1 MKADSKG
8 EKPKVENLFKGIN
21 FTPSQEEL
29 DQMQTYEEELFSKLI
44 SSVGDCRWK
53 WPLGIQ
59 HVVESPHLVHL
70 LRSWEA
76 AVDDA
81 TKEEAERKVLETF
94 GGNIKI
100 STIPLPP
107 ALGGEERERLV
118 EIVGKWNSSHSF
130 KCKYLL
136 FLNFRE
142 AILNFF

>member
-1 MKADSKG
+1 M
-8 EKPKVENLFKGIN
+8 ENLFKGIN

-29 DQMQTYEEELFSKLI
+29 DRMQTYEEELFSKLI
-44 SSVGDCRWK
+44 SSVGDCRWSK
-53 WPLGIQ
+53 EIQ

-76 AVDDA
+76 AADDA
-81 TKEEAERKVLETF
+81 TKEEAERRVVDAF
-94 GGNIKI
+94 SRNIKI

-130 KCKYLL
+130 KCEYLL
-136 FLNFRE
+136 LRLLSIYAEVGKGLSPANMPVFKN
-142 AILNFF
+142 I